1 MNYETI
7 KREIGSAK
15 IETNKKKL
23 LGITIANKLN
33 FEDHI
38 SELCKKA
45 SMQLNAIIRLQR
57 FMGKEQKEALINS
70 FIFSNFNYCPLVWHF
85 CSCKSSQKIEKI
97 QLRCLRIIYN
107 DYSSDYQ
114 TLLKLSQKPSMEIK
128 RLRNLAL
135 EIFKTKSRFSAK
147 LNSRVRPN
155 DILVKAREFA
165 SFGDKNLATVGPKIW
180 NALPQNIKAENFY
193 VKFKEYIAT
202 WFSMQF

>member
-202 WFSMQF
+202 WFSM